1 MSRNQHNPG
10 SNQFSDR
17 IGLSSGWLHSVPLS
31 SRNSFFSAKRSLNHP
46 SQVLFRYNLFV
57 FRWNIAIA
65 GVAQLVEHHV
75 ANVVVEGS
83 SPFTR
88 SLLLPPED

>member
-1 MSRNQHNPG
+1 MLVN
-10 SNQFSDR
+10 
-17 IGLSSGWLHSVPLS
+17 
-31 SRNSFFSAKRSLNHP
+31 
-46 SQVLFRYNLFV
+46 
-57 FRWNIAIA
+57 A

-88 SLLLPPED
+88 FFLLAVGRVGQRQAFAVAAGSWAREPFVQR